1 MEQWLDPRAHPPN
14 PMSSITWLTVA
25 SFSGVCPP
33 LGQGGSTH
41 RAGGCGEGPLLK
53 PGRAS
58 GPGAIQGAVA
68 GASRACRA
76 QWGRKENAAS
86 FESVNKVGFLT
97 TFKRAAL
104 STSASGSQGMS
115 EKAGGEGM
123 GFHPELDS

>member
-1 MEQWLDPRAHPPN
+1 MVGSPGPSPKSYVLYYLADRGLLQW
-14 PMSSITWLTVA
+14 
-25 SFSGVCPP
+25 GVPP